1 MIAARELDAGYPS
14 RRVLQGVNLEVRT
27 GELLAIV
34 GPNGAGKSTLLR
46 TLAGLLR
53 PLAGSVLWEER
64 DVHALTGAQRAR
76 ALAFVPADDASVGEL
91 RVEEI
96 VVAGR
101 VAHRPWWRWGLTEAD
116 AAAVARA
123 IATAGLER
131 DLERPIASLSSGEAQ
146 RAWIGMA
153 LAQDTPVL
161 LLDEPTSHLDVR
173 RAHETL
179 VLLATLARE
188 GRALGVVLHDLNLA
202 ARYADRVA
210 VVAGGTLA
218 AVGRRDDVIRPEIL
232 SAAYEADVRVLQDD
246 DGTPVAVARAG
257 RRSTNAAAGGR

>member
-1 MIAARELDAGYPS
+1 MIAATNLSAGYPA
-14 RRVLQGVNLEVRT
+14 RTVLRDVDLMLRA

-46 TLAGLLR
+46 TLAGLLPPR
-53 PLAGSVLWEER
+53 AGSVRYDER
-64 DVHALTGAQRAR
+64 DLHAFTPSQRAR
-76 ALAFVPADDASVGEL
+76 AVAFVAADDAAVGEL

-96 VVAGR
+96 VVQGR
-101 VAHRPWWRWGLTEAD
+101 VAHRPWWRWGLGEDD

-123 IATAGLER
+123 IAIAGLED
-131 DLERPIASLSSGEAQ
+131 DLQRPIASLSSGEAQ

-153 LAQDTPVL
+153 LAQDAPVL

-179 VLLATLARE
+179 ALLATLARD
-188 GRALGVVLHDLNLA
+188 GHAVGVVVHDLNLA
-202 ARYADRVA
+202 ARYADRIA

-218 AVGRRDDVIRPEIL
+218 AIGSRADVIRPEIL
-232 SAAYEADVRVLQDD
+232 SAAYDADVRVLFDD
-246 DGTPVAVARAG
+246 DGTPVTVARAK
-257 RRSTNAAAGGR
+257 SK

>member
-1 MIAARELDAGYPS
+1 MIAARGLGAGYPA
-14 RRVLQGVNLEVRT
+14 RTVLLDVDLELAP

-46 TLAGLLR
+46 TLAGLLA
-53 PLAGSVLWEER
+53 PLSGSVRYGETDLQSLSPSR
-64 DVHALTGAQRAR
+64 RAQTV
-76 ALAFVPADDASVGEL
+76 AFVAPDDAAVGEL

-101 VAHRPWWRWGLTEAD
+101 VAHRPWWRWGMTESD

-123 IATAGLER
+123 IEIAGLAD
-131 DLERPIASLSSGEAQ
+131 DLQRTIGSLSSGEAQ

-179 VLLATLARE
+179 ALLATLARD
-188 GRALGVVLHDLNLA
+188 GRAVGVVLHDLNLA

-210 VVAGGTLA
+210 VIAGGRLA
-218 AVGRRDDVIRPEIL
+218 AVGSRADVIRPEIL
-232 SAAYEADVRVLQDD
+232 SAAYDADVRVLFDD
-246 DGTPVAVARAG
+246 DGTPVTVARAKP
-257 RRSTNAAAGGR
+257 RGG